1 MISYRYPNETI
12 IFWLTLL
19 LVLGVIV
26 FTSAATFCLSGVFIL
41 AMFFMAYWMNRS
53 HHQQLL
59 ESAIRV
65 NPQTSTAMERIVSY
79 CQDRLQ
85 PGAIEVY
92 ISPGRQLN
100 AYTFGISTPKTIVLY
115 APLVQIMDRDELA
128 FVIGHEMGHVQL
140 GHTWLN
146 TILGGI
152 AGIPTS
158 FGAAVI
164 LSIVFRTWNRACEY
178 SADRAGILTCGNPEK
193 GISALLK
200 LVSGDRHLDPGEA
213 NQLMRILDQEDDSLD
228 SQLGEL
234 LSGHPMVIKRI
245 NQIREYAKS
254 REYQT
259 ALADLNRRSSN
270 PPSMG

>member
-1 MISYRYPNETI
+1 MD
-12 IFWLTLL
+12 
-19 LVLGVIV
+19 
-26 FTSAATFCLSGVFIL
+26 
-41 AMFFMAYWMNRS
+41 
-53 HHQQLL
+53 
-59 ESAIRV
+59 
-65 NPQTSTAMERIVSY
+65 RIVSY

-85 PGAIEVY
+85 PGAVEVY

-100 AYTFGISTPKTIVLY
+100 AYTFGITSPKMIVLY
-115 APLVQIMDRDELA
+115 APLIQIMDQDELA

-164 LSIVFRTWNRACEY
+164 LSFVFRSWNRACEY
-178 SADRAGILTCGNPEK
+178 SADRAGVLTCGNPEK
-193 GISALLK
+193 GVSALLK
-200 LVSGDRHLDPGEA
+200 LVSGERHLDRGEA
-213 NQLMRILDQEDDSLD
+213 DQLIHILDQEDDTVNG
-228 SQLGEL
+228 QLGEL

-254 REYQT
+254 RDFDT
-259 ALADLNRRSSN
+259 AMTMLNRRSSI
-270 PPSMG
+270 PPTMG